1 MTNNYPYPVTGQKN
15 AQGYTWNGS
24 QYVSPGGYAQ
34 GSAEDKK
41 SKGNPF
47 SRALDGY
54 YDFRTKPWE
63 DSQFKDNPFVRG
75 ADFFNDVLGD
85 VGSKLTKPSTW
96 ANPAGDRPGE
106 TNKVLGILSGI
117 NRAFNPVQS
126 IGSGVQAT
134 QEGRYLDAA
143 QDLGSAA
150 FKVFSLIGP
159 GRAVGTAVK
168 QGARGPQVV
177 TEAIKNMPLVGKWFT
192 GLTAP
197 VQAKTVV
204 DDFNEGYRGNPQ
216 RTDASGSSGMG
227 ATSAPATRDMS
238 MTADQMERRAAMER
252 NRTDAAGNSGMGG
265 RNTVY
270 TDGVR
275 PPGGYPGAPGV
286 PGAAVPAPLDLAPLD
301 PDQLSSTG
309 QSLVML
315 EKVYQ
320 DALNQYGL
328 REKQG
333 QQGYVQDV
341 QSARRQATGAAQDL
355 STQLAAS
362 GMANSPAAAF
372 AAGQMA
378 DAPRQARETAAR
390 KTLDQL
396 LAEITTG
403 RTQAGTQR
411 DMDKLM
417 INQMISDYRTKN
429 TFANQSNAYGRLA
442 GN

>member
-1 MTNNYPYPVTGQKN
+1 MSMTNNYPYPVTGQKN

-41 SKGNPF
+41 SKRNPF
-47 SRALDGY
+47 SRGLDWY
-54 YDFRTKPWE
+54 YDVRT
-63 DSQFKDNPFVRG
+63 DMAN
-75 ADFFNDVLGD
+75 
-85 VGSKLTKPSTW
+85 KLSKPSTW

-117 NRAFNPVQS
+117 NRAVNPVQS
-126 IGSGVQAT
+126 VGSGAQAI
-134 QEGRYLDAA
+134 QEGRYKDAA
-143 QDLGSAA
+143 GDFFNAAVKTANIVVPVKGAAAA
-150 FKVFSLIGP
+150 F
-159 GRAVGTAVK
+159 TA
-168 QGARGPQVV
+168 GARGPQIA
-177 TEAIKNMPLVGKWFT
+177 TEAIKMMPTWARWLAGGTTLLDVPDYVNRFK
-192 GLTAP
+192 
-197 VQAKTVV
+197 
-204 DDFNEGYRGNPQ
+204 EGYRGDPQ
-216 RTDASGSSGMG
+216 RTDASGNSGMG

-238 MTADQMERRAAMER
+238 ITAEEYAKIAEANK
-252 NRTDAAGNSGMGG
+252 NRTDAQGRSGMGG
-265 RNTVY
+265 PRVVP
-270 TDGVR
+270 DVGIEQR
-275 PPGGYPGAPGV
+275 PPGGY

-301 PDQLSSTG
+301 PSQLDNTG

-341 QSARRQATGAAQDL
+341 QGARRQATGAAQDL
-355 STQLAAS
+355 ATQLAGS

-372 AAGQMA
+372 AAGQVTN
-378 DAPRQARETAAR
+378 APRMARETAAR

-417 INQMISDYRTKN
+417 INKMINDYRISN